1 MLQRLQPNDVVD
13 LLQAALTNEERL
25 GTEQRVQAICTLQAA
40 QSPTARALVP
50 IAVAAMCSSD
60 WQPLS
65 LLLEL
70 PAAAGLSGAD
80 MDTLLHAA
88 VDAVGQHGESHA
100 VHLETLSRLSG
111 AAAAGSE
118 ALVAALH
125 ASISSDSSGGVINVC
140 KMLAKQQRD
149 VPAALLAGLLKAAH
163 SKGMSHCV
171 WMLLDL
177 PQARQLQESTVA
189 DCLQQVLQERPRR
202 DMGDLVSA
210 VERRKSMLALYVC
223 YH

>member
-25 GTEQRVQAICTLQAA
+25 GTEQRVQAICMLQAA
-40 QSPTARALVP
+40 QSSTAQALLP

-70 PAAAGLSGAD
+70 PAAAGLSGAN
-80 MDTLLHAA
+80 MNTLLHAA

-100 VHLETLSRLSG
+100 VHLSTLSSFCG
-111 AAAAGSE
+111 AAAAGTE
-118 ALVAALH
+118 ALVAVLH
-125 ASISSDSSGGVINVC
+125 AAISSDRPGGVIHVC

-149 VPAALLAGLLKAAH
+149 VPAAQLAGLLKAAH
-163 SKGMSHCV
+163 SKCMSHCV

-177 PQARQLQESTVA
+177 PQARQLQEAVVA

-202 DMGDLVSA
+202 DMGVLVSA
-210 VERRKSMLALYVC
+210 VVRSKSMLAQCVW